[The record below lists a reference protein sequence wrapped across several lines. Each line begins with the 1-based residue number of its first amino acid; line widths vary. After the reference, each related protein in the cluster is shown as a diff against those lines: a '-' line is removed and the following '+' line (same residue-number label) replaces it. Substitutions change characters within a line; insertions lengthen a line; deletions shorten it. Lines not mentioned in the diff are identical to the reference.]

1 MLISSETVDSVKKFG
16 KTALKTKNM
25 KNVLLGLF
33 NESFNFSQAFI
44 LCTWFSRTV
53 TKTSDYCR
61 RPIYVQI
68 DNIPLYM
75 VP

>member
-33 NESFNFSQAFI
+33 NQSFNFIQAFI
-44 LCTWFSRTV
+44 LCIWFSKTV
-53 TKTSDYCR
+53 TETSD
-61 RPIYVQI
+61 
-68 DNIPLYM
+68 
-75 VP
+75 